1 MLTDKTQAQVVVV
14 NDCNQLVEST
24 QRQNLSELES
34 LCAES
39 FHAHHTVEQ
48 ACSMQQQQLTAV
60 SADLQSQTD
69 EIDVKNASLEH
80 ALAEAEDVSARLL
93 LRNPKA

>member
-48 ACSMQQQQLTAV
+48 ACSMQ
-60 SADLQSQTD
+60 
-69 EIDVKNASLEH
+69 
-80 ALAEAEDVSARLL
+80 
-93 LRNPKA
+93 